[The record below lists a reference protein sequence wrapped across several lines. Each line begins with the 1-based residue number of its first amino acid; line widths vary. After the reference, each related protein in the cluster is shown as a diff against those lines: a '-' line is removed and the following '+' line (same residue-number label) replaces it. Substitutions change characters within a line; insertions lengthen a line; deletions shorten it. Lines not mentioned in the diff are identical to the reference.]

1 MYNDLKTKEKEEI
14 KSEGIL
20 IFKDIM
26 EYLIDGILTAEQY
39 AELTRMIYATRWGD
53 GVNEKAIQD
62 KQLLGI
68 WKVLKHTIKKSAR
81 NARYRE
87 NNLNKKSALQEITS
101 TEFDI
106 TPVTNNIPNNEE
118 IENKPV
124 LSPQIIQDDNQYQE
138 EAESSSNGLKMGN
151 NEIIENNNENN
162 IEDMGNFIGYLK
174 EPVQV
179 AATAHTPNAFQDF
192 LKESAFTINDIIE
205 DFKAG
210 GIRAKIQAPDRLK
223 ALLNTKMGKVYKE
236 EIEEYIKARVNNPN
250 KADLSPS
257 NIKEVEEPQPIRDN
271 ASESLKI
278 AKNEVKQ
285 SAPLRITASEDFRPT
300 EKLQDLINTDDNF
313 CTIYNRCINYIADYK
328 LNPGDFVK
336 SNSKN
341 MAFSKLERILGE
353 SGIPFN
359 ENIKDFINNDVNAK
373 INSLA
378 RLEKIA

>member
-1 MYNDLKTKEKEEI
+1 MNKTRIIKGSNLPTVNISRELISVLSRLDGDEVKEIINGIRDYVYKDKEPNVNEEI
-14 KSEGIL
+14 T
-20 IFKDIM
+20 DIM
-26 EYLIDGILTAEQY
+26 DMVLDNINHIARGYLNGKKGG
-39 AELTRMIYATRWGD
+39 RP
-53 GVNEKAIQD
+53 
-62 KQLLGI
+62 
-68 WKVLKHTIKKSAR
+68 KKSV
-81 NARYRE
+81 
-87 NNLNKKSALQEITS
+87 LQEVTT

-106 TPVTNNIPNNEE
+106 TPVTNNEE

-138 EAESSSNGLKMGN
+138 EVESGSNGLKMGN
-151 NEIIENNNENN
+151 NEIIEDNKET
-162 IEDMGNFIGYLK
+162 MGNLIGYIK

-223 ALLNTKMGKVYKE
+223 ALLNTRLGKVYKE
-236 EIEEYIKARVNNPN
+236 EIEEYIKARVNTPN

-257 NIKEVEEPQPIRDN
+257 NIKEVEEPQPIEDN
-271 ASESLKI
+271 ASEGLKI
-278 AKNEVKQ
+278 AKNEEKQ
-285 SAPLRITASEDFRPT
+285 SIPLRIT
-300 EKLQDLINTDDNF
+300 EKLQELINNDDDF
-313 CTIYNRCINYIADYK
+313 CTIYTRCINYIADYK
-328 LNPGDFVK
+328 LNPGDFIK

-341 MAFSKLERILGE
+341 IAFSRLERLFEE

-359 ENIKDFINNDVNAK
+359 EDIKNFINNDVDAK
-373 INSLA
+373 IT